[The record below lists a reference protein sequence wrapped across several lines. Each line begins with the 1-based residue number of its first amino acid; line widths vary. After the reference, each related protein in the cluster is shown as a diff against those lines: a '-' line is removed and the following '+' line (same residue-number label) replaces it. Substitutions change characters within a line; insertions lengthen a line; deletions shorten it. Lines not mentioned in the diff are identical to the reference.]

1 MDAILVFLVFGIALV
16 AVYVQHYCDVSIAN
30 LITWLSMAVTVA
42 AVASFIW
49 YPYQTVPFDE
59 RVQHVYLCIGL
70 IIGSLIT
77 MAIAAY
83 IDATKS

>member
-1 MDAILVFLVFGIALV
+1 MDAILIFLVFGIALAV
-16 AVYVQHYCDVSIAN
+16 VYVQHYCDASIAN
-30 LITWLSMAVTVA
+30 LITWLCMAITVV

-49 YPYQTVPFDE
+49 YPYQTVSFDE

-83 IDATKS
+83 IDART